1 LLRPALRIGEP
12 PRANKSEGWR
22 ANVVDNYAIILIMIL
37 TVFGAGAVL
46 VSLGIV
52 IRPYKPTKR
61 KLSPYESGVPDVEP
75 LKGRY
80 TPRFYVIAIL
90 FVIFDIE
97 AIFLYPWA
105 VAFDRLG
112 LYGLLEMVAF
122 IALLLFGYVY
132 AWRKGGLEWV

>member
-1 LLRPALRIGEP
+1 
-12 PRANKSEGWR
+12 
-22 ANVVDNYAIILIMIL
+22 VVDSYAMLLIMIL
-37 TVFGAGAVL
+37 GVLGFGMLLLSIGVL
-46 VSLGIV
+46 V
-52 IRPYKPTKR
+52 RPYRPTKR
-61 KLSPYESGVPDVEP
+61 KLSPYESGVPDIEP

-97 AIFLYPWA
+97 AVFLYPWA

-112 LYGLLEMVAF
+112 IYGLIEMVTF
-122 IALLLFGYVY
+122 IVLLLFGYVY

>member
-1 LLRPALRIGEP
+1 M
-12 PRANKSEGWR
+12 
-22 ANVVDNYAIILIMIL
+22 VDNYAIILIMIL

-46 VSLGIV
+46 VSLGIL
-52 IRPYKPTKR
+52 IRPYKPNKR

-97 AIFLYPWA
+97 AIFLFPEA

-112 LYGLLEMVAF
+112 IYGLLEMFAF

>member
-1 LLRPALRIGEP
+1 MV
-12 PRANKSEGWR
+12 N
-22 ANVVDNYAIILIMIL
+22 NYAIILLMIL
-37 TVFGAGAVL
+37 MVLGVGGLLLSIGVL
-46 VSLGIV
+46 V
-52 IRPYKPTKR
+52 RPYRPTPR
-61 KLSPYESGVPDVEP
+61 KLSPYESGVPNIEP

-105 VAFDRLG
+105 VAFNQLG
-112 LYGLLEMVAF
+112 LYGLVEMVLF
-122 IALLLFGYVY
+122 IALLLVGYVY